1 MKSNTI
7 DIGIKNTSVFE
18 KIFAERILKHLLNKP
33 SHLMST
39 RQPIKK
45 PQKMTQKRF
54 QAKNGVMRTTSIS
67 KILQVLTLKD
77 TIYLT
82 EYCIFR
88 SVAPT

>member
-7 DIGIKNTSVFE
+7 DIGIKNTSVFK

-33 SHLMST
+33 SHSMSIK
-39 RQPIKK
+39 QPIKK

-54 QAKNGVMRTTSIS
+54 QAKNGVMQITRIGKS
-67 KILQVLTLKD
+67 LQVSTLKD

-82 EYCIFR
+82 EYCIFL